1 MKDYNELIAQL
12 KEILNVSNIYTNVSM
27 KKHTTFRAGGNA
39 DVLVTPDTYEQVR
52 EVIKLCIQ
60 SDIEYFLIG
69 KGSNI
74 LVRDGGIR
82 GVVIKLSK
90 LDKIDISDDKI
101 IAQSGASLIKTAI
114 KSAKEGLTGLEFASG
129 IPGTIGG
136 AAAMN
141 AGAYGGEISDIIE
154 NVVVIDNDFN
164 IVTLSKEELNFSY
177 RHSIIQELG
186 YIVLEVTLKLKK
198 GDNEQIKNKID
209 ELTEKR
215 TEKQPLEYPS
225 AGSTFKRPPGYFA
238 GKLVQDCGLKGY
250 EIGNAQVSEKH
261 SGFIINKGNAT
272 AKQIVDLIQYVQQIV
287 LNKFNVKL
295 ETEVK
300 IIGEQKKGN

>member
-1 MKDYNELIAQL
+1 MGDYKELITQL
-12 KEILNVSNIYTNVSM
+12 KEILNISNINTNVSM

-39 DVLVTPDTYEQVR
+39 DVLVTPETYEQVR
-52 EVIKLCIQ
+52 DVIKLCV
-60 SDIEYFLIG
+60 ENEVNYFLLG

-90 LDKIDISDDKI
+90 LDKIDITDDKV

-136 AAAMN
+136 AVTMN
-141 AGAYGGEISDIIE
+141 AGAYGGEMANVIE
-154 NVVVIDNDFN
+154 NVVIVDNDFN
-164 IVTLSKEELNFSY
+164 IVTLSRKELNFSY
-177 RHSIIQELG
+177 RHSVVQDHG
-186 YIVLEVTLKLKK
+186 YIVLEVTFKLEK
-198 GDNEQIKNKID
+198 GDYKQIKNKIN

-215 TEKQPLEYPS
+215 TQKQPLEYAS
-225 AGSTFKRPPGYFA
+225 AGSTFKRPLGYFA

-250 EIGNAQVSEKH
+250 KIGDAEVSEKH

-272 AKQIVDLIQYVQQIV
+272 ANQIIDLIHYVQQIV
-287 LNKFNVKL
+287 LKKFNVKL

-300 IIGEQKKGN
+300 IIGQEKKNS